1 MQKKEKGNAA
11 YRCVFGTLKQARKF
25 RDDFYA
31 SYGLQPATPGTH
43 IHQEEAGWVVELTA
57 AEQLSFTQ
65 DVYRRLMLTP
75 DAEPTCAF
83 RFVWMRYPVPQKGS
97 KKEQDSIMFNV
108 MMHLRTFTPQQMS
121 WQLLGLS
128 VYRAWDIDNI
138 PSLQERAEYE
148 AQVMKDMRI
157 GSHALA
163 PTMVGLYPEYAE
175 FTVDPEMMSISSLRY
190 LMHYE
195 AQQER
200 KELGVTDV
208 DDVHRKDTWV
218 ARSRS
223 QFNRRLVQMAE
234 ELRAHTVVIADTC
247 SFARRVSWLDDNGYF
262 SEDIGVLS
270 IEKEDYPGFYGEVL
284 SGQHQ
289 VSIQLYVIQRS
300 DGKFLSTI
308 NDQAPATKDFGFGVW
323 FGETGLQMSSLRAR
337 QVMGL
342 LQCEDVT
349 LVPVGDIEA

>member
-1 MQKKEKGNAA
+1 MQKKMEGA
-11 YRCVFGTLKQARKF
+11 YRCVFGSLEQAREF

-31 SYGLQPATPGTH
+31 SYGLRPAAPGTH
-43 IHQEEAGWVVELTA
+43 IHHEEAGWVVEFTA
-57 AEQLSFTQ
+57 AEQLKFAQ
-65 DVYRRLMLTP
+65 EVYRRLMLNP
-75 DAEPTCAF
+75 EEEPTCAF
-83 RFVWMRYPVPQKGS
+83 RFVWVRRPVPQKGGQ
-97 KKEQDSIMFNV
+97 KDQDSILFNV
-108 MMHLRTFTPQQMS
+108 MMRLRTFTPQQMS
-121 WQLLGLS
+121 WQLLALS
-128 VYRAWDIDNI
+128 VYRAWDMNNI

-148 AQVMKDMRI
+148 AQVIKDMRI

-195 AQQER
+195 AQEDR
-200 KELGVTDV
+200 DLEDEGDAL
-208 DDVHRKDTWV
+208 RKDTWV
-218 ARSRS
+218 ARSRT

-234 ELRAHTVVIADTC
+234 ELRAHNVVIADTC
-247 SFARRVSWLDDNGYF
+247 SFARRVSWLEDNGYF
-262 SEDIGVLS
+262 NQDTGALS
-270 IEKEDYPGFYGEVL
+270 SQKEDYPGFYGEVL

-289 VSIQLYVIQRS
+289 VSIQLYGIQRA

-308 NDQAPATKDFGFGVW
+308 NDQAPVDLGFGAW
-323 FGETGLQMSSLRAR
+323 FGDVGLQMTSLRAR

-349 LVPVGDIEA
+349 LVPFGDIED

>member
-1 MQKKEKGNAA
+1 MQKKMEGA
-11 YRCVFGTLKQARKF
+11 YRCVFGTPKQAREF

-31 SYGLQPATPGTH
+31 SYGLQPATPGAH
-43 IHQEEAGWVVELTA
+43 IHQEGEGWVVEFTA

-83 RFVWMRYPVPQKGS
+83 RFVWMRCPVPQKGG

-121 WQLLGLS
+121 WQLLALS
-128 VYRAWDIDNI
+128 VYRAWDMNNI
-138 PSLQERAEYE
+138 PDLRERAEYE
-148 AQVMKDMRI
+148 AQIVKDLRI

-200 KELGVTDV
+200 KERGVKDA
-208 DDVHRKDTWV
+208 DDVRRKDTWV
-218 ARSRS
+218 ARSRT

-234 ELRAHTVVIADTC
+234 ELRAHNVIIADT
-247 SFARRVSWLDDNGYF
+247 SRFARRVSWLEDNGYF
-262 SEDIGVLS
+262 NEDNGALS
-270 IEKEDYPGFYGEVL
+270 SQKEDYPGFYGEVL
-284 SGQHQ
+284 SGRHQ

-308 NDQAPATKDFGFGVW
+308 NDQAPVDLGFGAW
-323 FGETGLQMSSLRAR
+323 FGETGLMMTSLRAR
-337 QVMGL
+337 QVMSL

-349 LVPVGDIEA
+349 LVPVGDVED

>member
-1 MQKKEKGNAA
+1 MQKKMEGA
-11 YRCVFGTLKQARKF
+11 YRRVFGSLEQAREF
-25 RDDFYA
+25 RDDFYV

-43 IHQEEAGWVVELTA
+43 IHREGEGWVVEFTA

-75 DAEPTCAF
+75 EEEPTCAF
-83 RFVWMRYPVPQKGS
+83 RFVWMRCPVPQKGG

-121 WQLLGLS
+121 WQLLALS
-128 VYRAWDIDNI
+128 TYRAWDIDKI
-138 PSLQERAEYE
+138 PGRQERAEYE
-148 AQVMKDMRI
+148 AQVIKDLRI
-157 GSHALA
+157 DSHALA

-195 AQQER
+195 AQQEL
-200 KELGVTDV
+200 KERGVKDA
-208 DDVHRKDTWV
+208 DDVRRKDTWV
-218 ARSRS
+218 ARSRT

-234 ELRAHTVVIADTC
+234 ELRAHNVIIADTC

-262 SEDIGVLS
+262 CQDTGALS
-270 IEKEDYPGFYGEVL
+270 SQKEDYPGFYGEVL
-284 SGQHQ
+284 SGRHQ
-289 VSIQLYVIQRS
+289 VSIQLYGIQRA
-300 DGKFLSTI
+300 DGKFLSKI
-308 NDQAPATKDFGFGVW
+308 NDQAPVDLGFGAW
-323 FGETGLQMSSLRAR
+323 FGDVGLQMTSLRAW

-349 LVPVGDIEA
+349 LVPFGDIED